1 MPGLR
6 IEDFRNPL
14 FDRQRIVQRQVHTA
28 PGRKEPAYEGTTF
41 TDNFIEVGFTYIIR
55 TGELSIKS
63 TDNQQLFE
71 GKINSPENFEKALKK
86 ADMKC
91 LQLSK

>member
-1 MPGLR
+1 MGLR

-14 FDRQRIVQRQVHTA
+14 FDRQKIFQRNVNIA
-28 PGRKEPAYEGTTF
+28 PGKKEPAYEGTTF

-63 TDNQQLFE
+63 TDNQQLFK
-71 GKINSPENFEKALKK
+71 GRINSSEDFEKALKK
-86 ADMKC
+86 ADRKY
-91 LQLSK
+91 LTSGK